1 MPHIAAQWEGD
12 LQRSTSWPY
21 TGIHPHKS
29 LLLTSDCRDATDQ
42 SWLDWFAHFLR
53 LCREDA
59 GYSVALRENHCLF
72 SAYNVNDEPVV
83 PIVMQWIQWNQY
95 CTNNPGLWL
104 SLSFWVLHI
113 YIWNNLLAI
122 VTSGQRAK
130 VIRPSKCLESWA
142 WKVIL
147 DLWISMCCIIASQ
160 SLLKSLLWDFSHMLE
175 AVLA

>member
-95 CTNNPGLWL
+95 CTNNPGLWNLALIIFL
-104 SLSFWVLHI
+104 SPSYIYLKQPPGHCYIRSKGKGDQAFQVPGVLSMEGHSWSLDQYVLH
-113 YIWNNLLAI
+113 N
-122 VTSGQRAK
+122 S
-130 VIRPSKCLESWA
+130 
-142 WKVIL
+142 
-147 DLWISMCCIIASQ
+147 
-160 SLLKSLLWDFSHMLE
+160 
-175 AVLA
+175 